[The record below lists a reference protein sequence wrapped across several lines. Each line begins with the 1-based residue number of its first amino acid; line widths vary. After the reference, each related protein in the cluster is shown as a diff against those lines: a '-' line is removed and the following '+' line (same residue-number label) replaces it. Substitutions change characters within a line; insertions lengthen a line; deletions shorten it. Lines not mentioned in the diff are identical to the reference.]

1 MKIIK
6 FLSIIFIL
14 LPHSIKANSN
24 DLLIQSLKEGG
35 KLIFIRHAYAPGSGD
50 PINFNIK
57 DCSTQRNLN
66 KEGREQSATIG
77 LSFKK
82 HTIPIENIISSEWCR
97 CKETTS
103 IAFGN
108 KYEVNSFLNSFYDER
123 FSKNKES
130 QIIELKRY
138 IDNWKGKKNLI
149 FITHYVLISE
159 LLKVNTS
166 SGEIVISDKNYNVIG
181 NLNSAF

>member
-1 MKIIK
+1 MK
-6 FLSIIFIL
+6 FLRFFILIFISFTT
-14 LPHSIKANSN
+14 SIKA
-24 DLLIQSLKEGG
+24 DLNKNLMNQLDDGG